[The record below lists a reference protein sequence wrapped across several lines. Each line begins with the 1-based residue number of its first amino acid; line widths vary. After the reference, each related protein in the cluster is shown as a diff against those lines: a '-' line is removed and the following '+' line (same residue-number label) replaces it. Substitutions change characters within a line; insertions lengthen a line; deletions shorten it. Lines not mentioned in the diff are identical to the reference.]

1 MQPQWTRTRKS
12 KNPDLVLRSHE
23 LETLSIN
30 KIGNNNMSQCFESII
45 NPQLDHKH
53 GPTNNA

>member
-1 MQPQWTRTRKS
+1 MQPQWTGTRKS
-12 KNPDLVLRSHE
+12 KNPDLELRSHK
-23 LETLSIN
+23 LETPSIN
-30 KIGNNNMSQCFESII
+30 KIGNNMSQCIESII